1 MSTTEWKQH
10 IEYPESDGLPMGETD
25 LHIHW
30 MMRIRDILKRRYRG
44 QHVYVASDLLVYYRE
59 GFPSRYVVPDNFVV
73 LDCDPGMR
81 RVFKVW
87 EEQRVPNV
95 VFEVTSRSTS
105 RNDLVTKLSL
115 YEELGVGEYFLYDPE
130 AEYLDPA
137 LQGHR
142 LVSGQYEPIQLV
154 GGRLRSRV
162 LGIDLELVDRDL
174 VLIDA
179 ENGTECLTGEDSER
193 LMREQGRQMLVREQ
207 QMLAQEQQM
216 REQERTARLE
226 AEAEN
231 ERLRTELAR
240 LKGNQE

>member
-1 MSTTEWKQH
+1 MSTTEWKQP

-30 MMRIRDILKRRYRG
+30 MMRISDILKRRYRG
-44 QHVYVASDLLVYYRE
+44 QRVYVASDLLVYYRE

-73 LDCDPGMR
+73 LDCDPAMR

-115 YEELGVGEYFLYDPE
+115 YEELGVEEYFLYDPE
-130 AEYLDPA
+130 AEYLDPS

-142 LVSGQYEPIQLV
+142 LVNGQYEPIELV

-162 LGIDLELVDRDL
+162 LGTELELVDGDL
-174 VLIDA
+174 VLIDT
-179 ENGTECLTGEDSER
+179 ESGQECLTGEESER
-193 LMREQGRQMLVREQ
+193 LMREHGRQMLE
-207 QMLAQEQQM
+207 QEQKM
-216 REQERTARLE
+216 REQERAARLV
-226 AEAEN
+226 AEAEI
-231 ERLRTELAR
+231 ERLRAELAR
-240 LKGNQE
+240 LKGNQK

>member
-1 MSTTEWKQH
+1 
-10 IEYPESDGLPMGETD
+10 MGETD

-44 QHVYVASDLLVYYRE
+44 QRVYVASDLLVYYRE

-87 EEQRVPNV
+87 QEQRVPNV

-105 RNDLVTKLSL
+105 RNDLVTKLTL

-142 LVSGQYEPIQLV
+142 LVDGQYEPIERV
-154 GGRLRSRV
+154 SGRLRSRV
-162 LGIDLELVDRDL
+162 LGIELELVDRDL
-174 VLIDA
+174 VFFDT
-179 ENGTECLTGEDSER
+179 ESGSECLTGEDSER
-193 LMREQGRQMLVREQ
+193 LMREHERQMLVHER
-207 QMLAQEQQM
+207 QM
-216 REQERTARLE
+216 REQEKAARLD
-226 AEAEN
+226 AEAKI
-231 ERLRTELAR
+231 ERLRAELAR
-240 LKGNQE
+240 LKGNQN